1 MGAFVV
7 APGHRIHL
15 GGGVFAVEGDPIDL
29 GPADAARLAAA
40 LVPVVEIE
48 PAPKPAPAPAAA
60 KPSRRAA
67 AQPEG

>member
-29 GPADAARLAAA
+29 SPAGAARLGDSV
-40 LVPVVEIE
+40 VPVAE
-48 PAPKPAPAPAAA
+48 PEPVAEPVPA